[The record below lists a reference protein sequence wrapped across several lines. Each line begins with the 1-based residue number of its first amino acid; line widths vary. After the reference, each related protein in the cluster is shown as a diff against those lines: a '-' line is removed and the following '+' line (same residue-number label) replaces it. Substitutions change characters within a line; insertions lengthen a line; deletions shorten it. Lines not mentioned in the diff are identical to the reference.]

1 MAQQIRQLARRA
13 WITTKITEL
22 HSISNVSLRRRQA
35 ETNRS
40 AILVE
45 LARKYTERQQ
55 ERSLLL
61 PAAISGKNINLKAT
75 IHKVKAFT
83 KMEGLNAEKRALLSE
98 RSRNFVLRTRGAEM
112 LTAAKQEEGTNFE
125 QTLQQG
131 ALSLLIGQ
139 TLAIET
145 AQFANRT
152 RLRLPNQHITS
163 TKELAQWGGSY
174 LQARVQTPRTLQ
186 GLRSL
191 LLPPEFI

>member
-1 MAQQIRQLARRA
+1 
-13 WITTKITEL
+13 
-22 HSISNVSLRRRQA
+22 LRRRQA